1 MPVFAFE
8 AVDSSARDFRGTI
21 AADSPREARDKLRA
35 QGYLV
40 EAISEKQSR
49 AAGRRQFLE
58 RPGRHAAQLTSV
70 VRDLAMLLGTGI
82 NLADSLDTLAAQHK
96 GRMQTSLLALRER
109 VTGGLSLSEAMRCEP
124 AIYDELTLQMVSVGE
139 NSGTLDQVLD
149 RLADFRE
156 RSLMFKDRVTT
167 ALIYPAIVV
176 SLAVV
181 VSIFL
186 MTVVLPMLLEN
197 LIESGHPLP
206 WPTRVLK
213 GLSDLLTADG
223 VWLLL
228 VAVSVIAGVISVA
241 RTAWGRRGWHKLLF
255 RLPLL
260 GTLVKKQEISRAAIV
275 ISTLMKNGI
284 VFLEAARIAA
294 GTSKNILLKEALDE
308 IRIRVQAGRDIGE
321 ALATT
326 GVFPPLVAADLQRR
340 PTNGQARGDAR
351 PVSRGLRTAGDQ
363 CHGPFHG
370 GARTDFDRGPGRLRR
385 LHLVCDGTPHPG
397 GRQCLVEHSGSCAAR
412 GGGTDRGFRCRN
424 SWS

>member
-1 MPVFAFE
+1 MPVFAYE
-8 AVDSSARDFRGTI
+8 AVDSSARDFSGTI

-40 EAISEKQSR
+40 EAISEKRSQ
-49 AAGRRQFLE
+49 AAGSRRFLE
-58 RPGRHAAQLTSV
+58 RPGRHAAQLTAV
-70 VRDLAMLLGTGI
+70 IRDLATLLGTGI
-82 NLADSLDTLAAQHK
+82 NLAESLDTLSAQHK
-96 GRMQTSLLALRER
+96 GRVQTSLLALRER
-109 VTGGLSLSEAMRCEP
+109 VTGGVSLSEAMRSEP

-176 SLAVV
+176 FLAIA

-213 GLSDLLTADG
+213 GMSDLLTADG
-223 VWLLL
+223 LWLLL
-228 VAVSVIAGVISVA
+228 IAISGIVGVVSVA
-241 RTAWGRRGWHKLLF
+241 RTAWGRRAWHKLLF

-260 GTLVKKQEISRAAIV
+260 GPLVKKQEISRAAIV

-284 VFLEAARIAA
+284 VFVEAARIAA
-294 GTSKNILLKEALDE
+294 GTSKNLLLKEALDE
-308 IRIRVQAGRDIGE
+308 IRVRVQAGRDIGD
-321 ALATT
+321 ALAKT
-326 GVFPPLVAADLQRR
+326 GVFPPLVVLIFNVGQQTGKLEEMLDRLAAGYERQV
-340 PTNGQARGDAR
+340 TSTTARF
-351 PVSRGLRTAGDQ
+351 TAALE
-363 CHGPFHG
+363 PILIVVLAVF
-370 GARTDFDRGPGRLRR
+370 
-385 LHLVCDGTPHPG
+385 V
-397 GRQCLVEHSGSCAAR
+397 
-412 GGGTDRGFRCRN
+412 GFILFATVLPILEAGN
-424 SWS
+424 VL